1 MRLLSKLFN
10 FVIYTTSKYNLD
22 ESHGLSHS
30 LDVLRYSNSIYE
42 LEVLKKK
49 NLINQERIIYVSAAL
64 HDMCDKKYMNEKEG
78 LQNIEDF
85 IKDKLKPDEVYASLK
100 IMETMSYS
108 KVKLNGFPSLGEYQS
123 AYHIVRESDLLAAYN
138 FERALM
144 FNMCAKNSDIKD
156 ALINSKNVFN
166 NRIFK
171 HHEDNLFFT
180 DFAIKE
186 SLKLHDKSIEQM
198 YQWNK
203 IINKE
208 I

>member
-85 IKDKLKPDEVYASLK
+85 IKDKLKSDEVYASLK

-144 FNMCAKNSDIKD
+144 FNMCTKKCDIKD
-156 ALINSKNVFN
+156 ALINSKDVFN